1 MASIKRFKAFLALLL
16 MMGGFTAIPAQ
27 ASYQR
32 VVSLYTG
39 HTDNIVALGA
49 AAKLVGVSKNDNCE
63 AAAKLPHLAMNAGPE
78 EILALKP
85 DLVLTRG
92 LADRENP
99 NLRTTLE
106 RAGIRVLVIDPPKW
120 DEFGGY
126 IKNLAPLVGADS
138 DKAAA
143 KFEKLKES
151 IAAEAVRHK
160 KNKPANVF
168 VEAAEKGLAT
178 CTGDSWAAHMVELA
192 GGVNISKG
200 AKPIGR
206 GSAIAPWGLERILE
220 SAGNINVYIVQQG
233 PMNAADEE
241 SVKKRRWFAA
251 LKNAKLA
258 FMPESLLSRPSLL
271 GLERGGAMLIKI
283 LYTE

>member
-1 MASIKRFKAFLALLL
+1 MAPIKRFKMLLAFLSLLNS
-16 MMGGFTAIPAQ
+16 FAVIPAE
-27 ASYQR
+27 AAYQR
-32 VVSLYTG
+32 IVSLYTG

-49 AAKLVGVSKNDNCE
+49 VAKLAGVSKNDDSE
-63 AAAKLPHLAMNAGPE
+63 AVAKLPHLAMKAGPE
-78 EILALKP
+78 EILALRP

-99 NLRTTLE
+99 NLRSTLE
-106 RAGIRVLVIDPPKW
+106 RAGVKVLVIDPPEW

-126 IKNLAPLVGADS
+126 IKTIAPLVGGDP

-143 KFEKLKES
+143 KFENIKKD
-151 IAAEAVRHK
+151 IAAKAAKYK

-168 VEAAEKGLAT
+168 VEATSRELTT
-178 CTGDSWAAHMVELA
+178 CTGDSWAAHMIELA
-192 GGVNISKG
+192 GGSIISKK
-200 AKPIGR
+200 AEPIR
-206 GSAIAPWGLERILE
+206 KGSAIAPWGLEKILASSSE
-220 SAGNINVYIVQQG
+220 INVYIIQQG
-233 PMNAADEE
+233 PMNAADKE
-241 SVKKRRWFAA
+241 SVKKRAWFAA

-283 LYTE
+283 LYME

>member
-1 MASIKRFKAFLALLL
+1 MASIKRFKTLLAFILIL
-16 MMGGFTAIPAQ
+16 GGFAARPAE
-27 ASYQR
+27 AAYQR
-32 VVSLYTG
+32 IVSLYTG

-49 AAKLVGVSKNDNCE
+49 AAKLVGVSKNDRGE
-63 AAAKLPHLAMNAGPE
+63 AVAKLPHLAMNAGPE

-99 NLRTTLE
+99 NLKSTLE
-106 RAGIRVLVIDPPKW
+106 RAGVKVIVIDPPEW

-126 IKNLAPLVGADS
+126 IKGLAPLVGADPG
-138 DKAAA
+138 KAAV
-143 KFEKLKES
+143 KFENMKKD
-151 IAAEAVRHK
+151 IAAKAAKYK
-160 KNKPANVF
+160 KSKPVNVF
-168 VEAAEKGLAT
+168 VEATEKELTT

-192 GGVNISKG
+192 GGRIISKE
-200 AKPIGR
+200 ARSIRK
-206 GSAIAPWGLERILE
+206 GSAIAPWGLEKILA
-220 SAGNINVYIVQQG
+220 SAGDIDVYIVQQG

-241 SVKKRRWFAA
+241 SVKKRSWFSA
-251 LKNAKLA
+251 LRNARLA
-258 FMPESLLSRPSLL
+258 LMPEALLSRPSLL